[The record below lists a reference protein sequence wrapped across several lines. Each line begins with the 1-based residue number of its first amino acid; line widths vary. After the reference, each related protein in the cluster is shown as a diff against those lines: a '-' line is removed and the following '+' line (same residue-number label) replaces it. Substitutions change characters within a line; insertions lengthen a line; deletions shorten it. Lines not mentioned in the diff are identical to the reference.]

1 MREEHSS
8 LGGAAIPATEAKPTA
23 FKMPNFHDKLD
34 NAQVAAVATYIR
46 NAWGNR
52 ASSVSAG
59 DVADMRKQMRQ
70 KSD

>member
-1 MREEHSS
+1 
-8 LGGAAIPATEAKPTA
+8 
-23 FKMPNFHDKLD
+23 MPNFHDKLD